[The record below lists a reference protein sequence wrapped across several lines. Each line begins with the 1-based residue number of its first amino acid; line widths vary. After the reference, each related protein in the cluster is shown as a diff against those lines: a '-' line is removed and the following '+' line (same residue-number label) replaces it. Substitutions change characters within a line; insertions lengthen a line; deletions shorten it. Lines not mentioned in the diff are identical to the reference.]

1 MQTRLTHSHIVR
13 TVALAAM
20 LPLLVVGCNKKDK
33 AATQTVAIVDGEEIS
48 VHQINSVL
56 SKVSGVSPDSLPK
69 VKREILEGLVEQQLA
84 INLATSTKL
93 DRSPEVVSAIENAK
107 REIIAR
113 AALEHIR
120 NAQPKPTDEEV
131 KTYFTAHPEL
141 FSQRRVFNLQ
151 EIALDKATPNLADV
165 RNKVAAAKSIEE
177 VAEWLTQQ
185 NIGYKPSAGARAA
198 EQIPLEVLPKLHQFK
213 DGQMGLIEGNEANFI
228 VRVAAS
234 KSMPITEAQ
243 AQPRIKVFLA
253 NQRGAEAIKREKDV
267 MKAKAKV
274 EYLGEFAGGE
284 AAFKAQ
290 AEAKAKA
297 AAEAKVAAEA
307 KAKADAESLVK
318 QKADDQARAQAEA
331 EARSKARA
339 EARTSS
345 SAKAS
350 EPGVNPANINLE
362 KGIKG
367 LK

>member
-1 MQTRLTHSHIVR
+1 MQTQHSHSNLFR
-13 TVALAAM
+13 ALALATM

-48 VHQINSVL
+48 VHQINAVL
-56 SKVSGVSPDSLPK
+56 TKVNGVSPDSLPK

-113 AALEHIR
+113 AALEQIR
-120 NAQPKPTDEEV
+120 SAQPKPTDDEA
-131 KTYFTAHPEL
+131 KTYFNTHPEL

-151 EIALDKATPNLADV
+151 EIALDKATPNLAEV
-165 RNKVAAAKSIEE
+165 RSKVATAKSMEE
-177 VAEWLTQQ
+177 VADWLTQQ
-185 NIGYKPSAGARAA
+185 SIGYKPSAGARAA

-213 DGQMGLIEGNEANFI
+213 DGQIGLIEGNEAHFI

-253 NQRGAEAIKREKDV
+253 NQRGAEAIKREKDA
-267 MKAKAKV
+267 MKAKAKI

-297 AAEAKVAAEA
+297 AAETKVAAEA
-307 KAKADAESLVK
+307 KAKADDEFLAK
-318 QKADDQARAQAEA
+318 QRTDDQARAQMEA

-345 SAKAS
+345 AKTSDPAL
-350 EPGVNPANINLE
+350 NPANINLE

>member
-1 MQTRLTHSHIVR
+1 MQIRFTPFQIVR
-13 TVALAAM
+13 AAVLAAV
-20 LPLLVVGCNKKDK
+20 LPIVITGCGKKDK

-56 SKVSGVSPDSLPK
+56 SKVSGVSPESLPK
-69 VKREILEGLVEQQLA
+69 VKREILDGLVEQQLA

-120 NAQPKPTDEEV
+120 NAQPKPTDDEV
-131 KTYFTAHPEL
+131 KAYFTAHPEL

-151 EIALDKATPNLADV
+151 EIALDKATPNLAEI
-165 RNKVAAAKSIEE
+165 RSKVATAKTLEE
-177 VAEWLTQQ
+177 VADWLTQQ
-185 NIGYKPSAGARAA
+185 NIGFKPSAGARAA
-198 EQIPLEVLPKLHQFK
+198 EQIPLEVLPKLHEFK
-213 DGQMGLIEGNEANFI
+213 DGQMGLVEGNEANFI
-228 VRVAAS
+228 LRVVAS

-253 NQRGAEAIKREKDV
+253 NQRGAEAIKREKV
-267 MKAKAKV
+267 AMKAKAKV

-284 AAFKAQ
+284 AAFKAE

-297 AAEAKVAAEA
+297 AAEAKASAEA
-307 KAKADAESLVK
+307 KAKADAEALIK
-318 QKADDQARAQAEA
+318 DKADEQARAQAEA

-339 EARTSS
+339 EARSNG
-345 SAKAS
+345 AKAS
-350 EPGVNPANINLE
+350 EAGVNPASINLE

>member
-1 MQTRLTHSHIVR
+1 MHTRFMPTHIVR
-13 TVALAAM
+13 ALALAA
-20 LPLLVVGCNKKDK
+20 LIPLLVVGCSKKDK
-33 AATQTVAIVDGEEIS
+33 VATQTVAIVDGEEIS

-56 SKVSGVSPDSLPK
+56 SKVNGVSPESLPK

-120 NAQPKPTDEEV
+120 NAQPKPTDDEA
-131 KTYFTAHPEL
+131 KNYFTAHPEL
-141 FSQRRVFNLQ
+141 FTERRVFNLQ
-151 EIALDKATPNLADV
+151 EIALDKATPNMAEI
-165 RNKVAAAKSIEE
+165 RTKVAAAKSMEE
-177 VAEWLTQQ
+177 VADWLTQQ
-185 NIGYKPSAGARAA
+185 SIGFKPSAGARAA

-213 DGQMGLIEGNEANFI
+213 DGQMGLIEGNEANLI
-228 VRVAAS
+228 VRVVAS
-234 KSMPITEAQ
+234 KSVPIAEAQ

-253 NQRGAEAIKREKDV
+253 NQRGAEAIKREKEA

-284 AAFKAQ
+284 AAFKAE
-290 AEAKAKA
+290 AEAKTKA
-297 AAEAKVAAEA
+297 AAEAKATAEA
-307 KAKADAESLVK
+307 KAKADAEAIAK
-318 QKADDQARAQAEA
+318 QKADDQARGQAEA

-339 EARTSS
+339 EARTTST
-345 SAKAS
+345 KAS

>member
-1 MQTRLTHSHIVR
+1 MKTCLMSSYTVR
-13 TVALAAM
+13 AMALAAL

-48 VHQINSVL
+48 VHQINTVL
-56 SKVSGVSPDSLPK
+56 SKVNGVSPESLPK

-84 INLATSTKL
+84 INLAVSTKL

-113 AALEHIR
+113 AALENIR
-120 NAQPKPTDEEV
+120 NAQPKPTDDEV
-131 KTYFTAHPEL
+131 KSYFTAHPEL
-141 FSQRRVFNLQ
+141 FTQRRVFNLQ
-151 EIALDKATPNLADV
+151 EIALDKAAPNMAEI
-165 RNKVAAAKSIEE
+165 RAKVSVAKTMEE

-185 NIGYKPSAGARAA
+185 NVGYKPSAGARAA

-213 DGQMGLIEGNEANFI
+213 DGQIGLIEGNDANFI
-228 VRVAAS
+228 VRVVAS
-234 KSMPITEAQ
+234 KSVPITEAQ

-253 NQRGAEAIKREKDV
+253 NQRGAEAIKREKDA

-284 AAFKAQ
+284 AVFKADS
-290 AEAKAKA
+290 EAKTKA

-307 KAKADAESLVK
+307 KAKADAEAIAK
-318 QKADDQARAQAEA
+318 QKADDQARVQAEA
-331 EARSKARA
+331 EARSVARA

-345 SAKAS
+345 SKAS
-350 EPGVNPANINLE
+350 EPVVNPANINLE

>member
-1 MQTRLTHSHIVR
+1 
-13 TVALAAM
+13 M
-20 LPLLVVGCNKKDK
+20 LPLLVIGCSKKDK

-48 VHQINSVL
+48 VHQINTVL
-56 SKVSGVSPDSLPK
+56 SKVNGVSPESLPK

-120 NAQPKPTDEEV
+120 NAQPKPSEEEV
-131 KTYFTAHPEL
+131 QTYFAGHPEL

-151 EIALDKATPNLADV
+151 EIAIDKATPNLAEV
-165 RNKVAAAKSIEE
+165 RSKVAASKSIEE
-177 VAEWLTQQ
+177 VAEWLTQRS
-185 NIGYKPSAGARAA
+185 IGFKPSAGTRGA
-198 EQIPLEVLPKLHQFK
+198 EQIPLEILPTLHQFK
-213 DGQMGLIEGNEANFI
+213 DGQLGLIEGNEAHFI
-228 VRVAAS
+228 MRVTAS
-234 KSMPITEAQ
+234 KTMPITEAQ

-253 NQRGAEAIKREKDV
+253 NQRGAEAIKREKV
-267 MKAKAKV
+267 AMKAKAKV

-284 AAFKAQ
+284 AAFKAA

-297 AAEAKVAAEA
+297 AAEAKLTADA
-307 KAKADAESLVK
+307 KAKADVDSLVK
-318 QKADDQARAQAEA
+318 QKAEDQARAQAEA

-339 EARTSS
+339 EARS
-345 SAKAS
+345 SAVKAS
-350 EPGVNPANINLE
+350 EPGAGVANINLE

>member
-1 MQTRLTHSHIVR
+1 MQTWHSHSHLVR
-13 TVALAAM
+13 TVVLAAI
-20 LPLLVVGCNKKDK
+20 LPLFFIGCGKKDK
-33 AATQTVAIVDGEEIS
+33 VATQTVAIVDGEEIS
-48 VHQINSVL
+48 VHQINTVL
-56 SKVSGVSPDSLPK
+56 SKVNGVSPESLPK

-131 KTYFTAHPEL
+131 NAYFTAHPEL

-151 EIALDKATPNLADV
+151 EIAFDKATPNLSGI
-165 RNKVAAAKSIEE
+165 RSKVAAAKSIEE

-185 NIGYKPSAGARAA
+185 GIGFKPSAGTRGA
-198 EQIPLEVLPKLHQFK
+198 EQIPLEVLPTLHQFK
-213 DGQMGLIEGNEANFI
+213 DGQMGLIEGNEAHF
-228 VRVAAS
+228 VMRVAAS

-253 NQRGAEAIKREKDV
+253 NQRGAEAIKREKTAMRV
-267 MKAKAKV
+267 KAKV

-284 AAFKAQ
+284 AAFKAE
-290 AEAKAKA
+290 AEAKAKVT
-297 AAEAKVAAEA
+297 AEVKATAEA
-307 KAKADAESLVK
+307 KAKADAESQTKL
-318 QKADDQARAQAEA
+318 KADDQARAQAEA
-331 EARSKARA
+331 EARSNARA
-339 EARTSS
+339 QARTN

>member
-1 MQTRLTHSHIVR
+1 MQTWHSPSYVAR
-13 TVALAAM
+13 TFVLAAL
-20 LPLLVVGCNKKDK
+20 LPLLVIGCNKKDK
-33 AATQTVAIVDGEEIS
+33 TATQTVAIVDGQEIS

-56 SKVSGVSPDSLPK
+56 SKVNGVSPDSLPK

-113 AALEHIR
+113 AALENIR

-131 KTYFTAHPEL
+131 KAYFTAHPEL

-151 EIALDKATPNLADV
+151 EIAFDKATPKLADI
-165 RNKVAAAKSIEE
+165 RNKVATAKSIEE
-177 VAEWLTQQ
+177 VAEWFTQQ
-185 NIGYKPSAGARAA
+185 GIGFKPSAGTRGA
-198 EQIPLEVLPKLHQFK
+198 EQIPLEVLPTLHQFK
-213 DGQMGLIEGNEANFI
+213 DGQLGLIEGNEAHFI
-228 VRVAAS
+228 LRVVAS

-253 NQRGAEAIKREKDV
+253 NQRGAEAIKREKDA

-284 AAFKAQ
+284 AAFKAE

-297 AAEAKVAAEA
+297 AAEAKLAAEA
-307 KAKADAESLVK
+307 KAKADAESLTK

-331 EARSKARA
+331 EARSNARA
-339 EARTSS
+339 EARTNG
-345 SAKAS
+345 AKAS

>member
-1 MQTRLTHSHIVR
+1 MPTRLIPSNTLRCI
-13 TVALAAM
+13 ALATL

-56 SKVSGVSPDSLPK
+56 SKVNGVSPDNLPK

-120 NAQPKPTDEEV
+120 NAQPKPTDDEA
-131 KTYFTAHPEL
+131 KAYFNEHPEL
-141 FSQRRVFNLQ
+141 FSQRRIFNLQ

-165 RNKVAAAKSIEE
+165 RSKVTSAKSMEDI
-177 VAEWLTQQ
+177 AEWLTQQ
-185 NIGYKPSAGARAA
+185 ATPFKPSAGARAA

-213 DGQMGLIEGNEANFI
+213 DGQMGLIEGNEAHFI

-234 KSMPITEAQ
+234 KSVPIAEAQ
-243 AQPRIKVFLA
+243 ALPRIKVFLA
-253 NQRGAEAIKREKDV
+253 NQKGGEAIKREKEA

-284 AAFKAQ
+284 AAFKAE

-297 AAEAKVAAEA
+297 AAEAKLAAEA
-307 KAKADAESLVK
+307 KAKADAESLAK
-318 QKADDQARAQAEA
+318 QRADDQARAQAEA

-339 EARTSS
+339 EARTN

-350 EPGVNPANINLE
+350 EPGVNPASINLE